1 MVINTDKDKI
11 EQYVLRMAGAN
22 GSVAVQTI
30 TYMMMQFLQD
40 EGQTATIQGAK
51 HHLECISD
59 AAHHIA
65 KDPDQWASRLPGAST
80 TVSYDNRRFDERL
93 FAQNYP
99 EYSLYYVNLG
109 RVLKKLDTMFHV
121 NFRVENALNYLQEVE
136 KCAGMLSQD
145 LEQ

>member
-1 MVINTDKDKI
+1 MVTNTDRDKI
-11 EQYVLRMAGAN
+11 EQCVMRMASAN
-22 GSVAVQTI
+22 GSVAVQSI

-51 HHLECISD
+51 HHLECIGD

-65 KDPDQWASRLPGAST
+65 KDPSLWAERLPGAYT
-80 TVSYDNRRFDERL
+80 NLDYDNRRFSERL

-99 EYSLYYVNLG
+99 EYNLYYVNLG
-109 RVLKKLDTMFHV
+109 RVLKKLDDMFQQR
-121 NFRVENALNYLQEVE
+121 FRVENALNYLRDVE
-136 KCAGMLSQD
+136 ESAGRLSKD